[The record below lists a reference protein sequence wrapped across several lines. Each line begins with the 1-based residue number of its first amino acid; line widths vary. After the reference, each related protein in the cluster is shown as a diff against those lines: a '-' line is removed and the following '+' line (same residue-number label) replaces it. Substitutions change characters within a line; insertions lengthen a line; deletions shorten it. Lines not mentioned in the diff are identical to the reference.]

1 MVLVHVEGKELLVS
15 IPDDRTIFQEG
26 LWLY

>member
-1 MVLVHVEGKELLVS
+1 MVLVHVEGKELLVP

-26 LWLY
+26 LWLS